1 MKAKLALEDGTIF
14 HGYSFGAA
22 GEASAEIIFNTS
34 MTGYQEI
41 ITDPSYAG
49 QMVVM
54 TYPLIGNYGV
64 NSEDKESRKPFL
76 EALVIRELSCVESNW
91 RSEMSLS
98 EYMLKNN
105 VLGIQ
110 GIDTR
115 ALTRHIRTKGAMRAV
130 VSTDDSDET
139 NLVKKAK
146 SSPGLLGRNLVKDVT
161 CDKPYNWSKKGRFK
175 VAVIDCGVKYNILR
189 NLEANNCSVKVF
201 PCHTSSEEIFLEN
214 PDGVLI
220 SNGPGDPATVLD
232 VIDTV
237 KSLIGKLPVFGICLG
252 QQIIGLALGG
262 KTYKLKFGHHGGNH
276 PVKDIVSEKCYITS
290 QNHGFCVDIDSL
302 CGNDIDIT
310 HINLNDDTLEGLA
323 HKRLPL
329 FSVQF
334 HPEAGPGPR
343 DAQGLFRYFTKMMG
357 ESHA

>member
-14 HGYSFGAA
+14 HGYSFGAVGA
-22 GEASAEIIFNTS
+22 ASAEIVFNTS

-64 NSEDKESRKPFL
+64 NSQDKESKKPFL
-76 EALVIRELSCVESNW
+76 EALVIRELSCVESSW

-105 VLGIQ
+105 VPGIQ

-130 VSTDDSDET
+130 VSTDDSDEIS
-139 NLVKKAK
+139 LVKKAK
-146 SSPGLLGRNLVKDVT
+146 SSPGLSGRNLVKDVT
-161 CDKPYNWSKKGRFK
+161 CDKPYDWSKKGGFK

-201 PCHTSSEEIFLEN
+201 PCHTSSEEILLEN
-214 PDGVLI
+214 PNGVLV

-276 PVKDIVSEKCYITS
+276 PVKDIVSGKCYITS

-302 CGNDIDIT
+302 CQNDIDVT

-357 ESHA
+357 EFHA

>member
-14 HGYSFGAA
+14 HGYSFGAV
-22 GEASAEIIFNTS
+22 GEASAEIVFNTS

-64 NSEDKESRKPFL
+64 NSQDKESKKPFL
-76 EALVIRELSCVESNW
+76 EALVIRELSCVESSW

-105 VLGIQ
+105 VPGIQ

-130 VSTDDSDET
+130 VSTDDSDEIS
-139 NLVKKAK
+139 LVKKAK
-146 SSPGLLGRNLVKDVT
+146 SSPGLSGRNLVKDVT
-161 CDKPYNWSKKGRFK
+161 CDKPYDWSKKGGFK

-201 PCHTSSEEIFLEN
+201 PCHTSSEEILLEN
-214 PDGVLI
+214 PNGVLV

-276 PVKDIVSEKCYITS
+276 PVKDIVSGKCYITS

-302 CGNDIDIT
+302 CQNDIDVT

-357 ESHA
+357 EFHA